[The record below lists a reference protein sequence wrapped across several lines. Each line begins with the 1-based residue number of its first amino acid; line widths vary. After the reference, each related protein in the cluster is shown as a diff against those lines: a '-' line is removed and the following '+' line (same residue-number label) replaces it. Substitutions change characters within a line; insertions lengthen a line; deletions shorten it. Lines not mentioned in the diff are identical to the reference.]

1 MDRTEIRNFAIY
13 ARNKLIEDIKT
24 SLLQIGVTKK
34 GLTSYD
40 GHLNHNQRKTR
51 SIFDSLI
58 KSQGGEY
65 SSAYDT
71 TVEDV
76 AYNWFTRI
84 VALRYMDLNN
94 IIPVENSIFP
104 NNKGEE
110 PTLLAVKDFSILNFT
125 EEEKEVSEN
134 YRKKGDDDLFYTFI
148 FVKLSNYVSKILGIF
163 PDDMEGCN
171 IPLFVLS
178 YKNDGLITRLCSI
191 VESYFTNGVEIMG
204 WFHQYYNTDVFNRLY
219 DGDMSKKKIES
230 KYLPVATQLYTPDW
244 VVKYMVENTLG
255 RTWIDHLLGLG
266 NREKVKTL
274 LENWVYYIPDTDEDS
289 VELFEIRQK
298 KRDITPQ
305 SITFIEITIPTL
317 IQNITNK
324 TKEIA

>member
-110 PTLLAVKDFSILNFT
+110 PTLLAGKDFSILNLT
-125 EEEKEVSEN
+125 AEEQEVSEN
-134 YRKKGDDDLFYTFI
+134 YRKKGDDDLF
-148 FVKLSNYVSKILGIF
+148 
-163 PDDMEGCN
+163 
-171 IPLFVLS
+171 
-178 YKNDGLITRLCSI
+178 
-191 VESYFTNGVEIMG
+191 
-204 WFHQYYNTDVFNRLY
+204 
-219 DGDMSKKKIES
+219 
-230 KYLPVATQLYTPDW
+230 
-244 VVKYMVENTLG
+244 
-255 RTWIDHLLGLG
+255 
-266 NREKVKTL
+266 
-274 LENWVYYIPDTDEDS
+274 
-289 VELFEIRQK
+289 
-298 KRDITPQ
+298 
-305 SITFIEITIPTL
+305 
-317 IQNITNK
+317 
-324 TKEIA
+324 

>member
-13 ARNKLIEDIKT
+13 ARNKLIEDIKS
-24 SLLQIGVTKK
+24 SLLQIGVTQK

-40 GHLNHNQRKTR
+40 GHLSDSQRKMR
-51 SIFDSLI
+51 SAFDSLI
-58 KSQGGEY
+58 KSQGEEY
-65 SSAYDT
+65 SIAFDS

-76 AYNWFTRI
+76 AYNWFTRM

-104 NNKGEE
+104 TGKGEE
-110 PTLLAVKDFSILNFT
+110 PPLLAKGDFSVLNLT
-125 EEEKEVSEN
+125 EKEKEALAT
-134 YRKKGDDDLFYTFI
+134 YRKKGEDDLFYTI
-148 FVKLSNYVSKILGIF
+148 LFVKLSNYVSKIFGIF
-163 PDDMEGCN
+163 PDDMEEFN
-171 IPLFVLS
+171 IPLFLLS

-191 VESYFTNGVEIMG
+191 DESNFTNGVEIMG

-255 RTWIDHLLGLG
+255 RVWIDRLLGLG
-266 NREKVKTL
+266 QKEKAQVL
-274 LENWVYYIPDTDEDS
+274 LENWVYYIPDADEDS
-289 VELFEIRQK
+289 PELFEIRQK
-298 KRDITPQ
+298 KSELNLQ
-305 SITFIEITIPTL
+305 SITFIEIKTRYL
-317 IQNITNK
+317 IQNT
-324 TKEIA
+324 AA